1 LGDAALSQVFLGG
14 FLSEVLSE
22 AFYGR
27 TTMATVL
34 ITGGNSGIGKATAL
48 LFAQRGYKVAIAA
61 RKPGSLAMAQQEI
74 EPHAPVMAIPMDV
87 TDPTAVN
94 QMVEQVTSQ
103 WGEIDVLVHAA
114 GVLFSGTILD
124 TDEQTWD
131 QLIDIN
137 LKGTY
142 LVNRAV
148 LRQMVERGSGS
159 IVNIASDAGITGGR
173 NIAAYCASK
182 GGVVLLTKA
191 LALDHA
197 RQGVRINAL
206 CPGPVAT
213 PMTDDL
219 DPTERS
225 LWESVLP
232 IQRFATVTEIAEA
245 AYFLAHAEYATGSCL
260 SIDGGNTAGGSL

>member
-1 LGDAALSQVFLGG
+1 MAIALV
-14 FLSEVLSE
+14 
-22 AFYGR
+22 
-27 TTMATVL
+27 
-34 ITGGNSGIGKATAL
+34 TGGNSGIGKATAL

-61 RKPGSLAMAQQEI
+61 RRADSLAAAQQEI
-74 EPHAPVMAIPMDV
+74 EPYGPVLAIPVDV
-87 TDPTAVN
+87 ADAYAVN
-94 QMVEQVTSQ
+94 QMVDQVIAQ
-103 WGEIDVLVHAA
+103 WGQIDVVIHAA

-124 TDEQTWD
+124 TSEEIWD
-131 QLIDIN
+131 QTIDIN

-159 IVNIASDAGITGGR
+159 IVNLASDAGITGGR

-213 PMTDDL
+213 PMTDGL
-219 DPTERS
+219 DPAEKS

-245 AYFLAHAEYATGSCL
+245 AYFLAHADYATGSCL

>member
-1 LGDAALSQVFLGG
+1 
-14 FLSEVLSE
+14 
-22 AFYGR
+22 
-27 TTMATVL
+27 MATAL

-61 RKPGSLAMAQQEI
+61 RQPDSLAVAKQEL
-74 EPHAPVMAIPMDV
+74 EQYGSALAISVDV
-87 TDPTAVN
+87 ADAVAVN
-94 QMVEQVTSQ
+94 QMVEQVIAE
-103 WGEIDVLVHAA
+103 WGEINVLVHAA

-124 TDEQTWD
+124 TSEEIWD
-131 QLIDIN
+131 KTIDIN

-142 LVNRAV
+142 LVNQAV
-148 LRQMVERGSGS
+148 LRQMVEQGAGS
-159 IVNIASDAGITGGR
+159 IVNVASDAGITGGR
-173 NIAAYCASK
+173 NLAAYCASK

-219 DPTERS
+219 DPAERA

-232 IQRFATVTEIAEA
+232 IQRFANVAEIAEA

-260 SIDGGNTAGGSL
+260 SIDGGNTAGGAL

>member
-1 LGDAALSQVFLGG
+1 MLTA
-14 FLSEVLSE
+14 
-22 AFYGR
+22 
-27 TTMATVL
+27 L

-61 RKPGSLAMAQQEI
+61 RRPGSLAFAQQEI
-74 EPHAPVMAIPMDV
+74 EKHGATLAIPVDV
-87 TDPTAVN
+87 ADSISVN
-94 QMVEQVTSQ
+94 QMVDRVIAQYGQ
-103 WGEIDVLVHAA
+103 IDVLVHAA

-124 TDEQTWD
+124 TDEDIWD
-131 QLIDIN
+131 KTIDIN

-159 IVNIASDAGITGGR
+159 IVNVASDAGITGGR
-173 NIAAYCASK
+173 NLAAYCASK

-213 PMTDDL
+213 PMTDGL
-219 DPTERS
+219 DPAEKS

>member
-1 LGDAALSQVFLGG
+1 LSF
-14 FLSEVLSE
+14 S
-22 AFYGR
+22 
-27 TTMATVL
+27 MAIAL

-61 RKPGSLAMAQQEI
+61 RGAESLAETQQQI
-74 EPHAPVMAIPMDV
+74 EQQGGSALAIAADV
-87 TDPTAVN
+87 SCSSSVN
-94 QMVEQVTSQ
+94 QLVAQVITQ
-103 WGEIDVLVHAA
+103 WGQIDLLVHAA
-114 GVLFSGTILD
+114 GILVSGTILD
-124 TDEQTWD
+124 TDEESWD
-131 QLIDIN
+131 QVIDIN

-142 LVNRAV
+142 LMNRAV
-148 LRQMVERGSGS
+148 LRSMVERGSGS
-159 IVNIASDAGITGGR
+159 IVNVASDAGITGGR

-206 CPGPVAT
+206 CPGPVAS
-213 PMTDDL
+213 PMTEQL
-219 DPTERS
+219 DPDEKA